1 MTYKLNADSNSSKRV
16 RGPTRGKEL
25 EKLLKVNGKM
35 VINIPLGKGRPVC
48 EVQSAKLLSEL
59 GVISRQFVPI
69 PEKWKNFTEDE
80 KRHAFERLEVSN
92 CFKWR
97 VIFV

>member
-35 VINIPLGKGRPVC
+35 VINISLGKGRPVC
-48 EVQSAKLLSEL
+48 EVQSAKLSSEL

-80 KRHAFERLEVSN
+80 
-92 CFKWR
+92 
-97 VIFV
+97 

>member
-1 MTYKLNADSNSSKRV
+1 M
-16 RGPTRGKEL
+16 
-25 EKLLKVNGKM
+25 
-35 VINIPLGKGRPVC
+35 C
-48 EVQSAKLLSEL
+48 EVQSTKLSSEL

-80 KRHAFERLEVSN
+80 KRHAFERLEESN